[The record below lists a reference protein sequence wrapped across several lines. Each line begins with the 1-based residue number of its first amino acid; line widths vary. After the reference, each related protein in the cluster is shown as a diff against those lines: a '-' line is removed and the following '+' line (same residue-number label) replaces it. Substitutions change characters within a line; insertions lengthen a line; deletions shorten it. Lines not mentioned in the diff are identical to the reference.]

1 MATTAKEPHVV
12 IVGGGFGGLNAAKAF
27 RKAPVRVTLI
37 DRTNHHLFQPLLY
50 QVATAS
56 LSPADI
62 AVPIR
67 SVFSRQ
73 RNVRVLLG
81 DVKRVDLAEKRI
93 EVDDDTLDYDYLI
106 LAVGATNNY
115 FGHDEWARFAPA
127 LKSLDEALTI
137 RERMLLAFEAA
148 EREDDPAVRRRL
160 LTFVVIGGGAT
171 GVEMA
176 GAFAELA
183 RYILERDFRA
193 LDPASSRVLLV
204 EIGPRIL
211 QAFPESLSASAEQQL
226 TSLGVEVIKGRR
238 FRSIDEQGVEF
249 EDGER
254 LPAATVIWAA
264 GVRGTPLARTLGV
277 ELDRIGRVKVA
288 PDCSVP
294 GHPNVFAIGDMAALR
309 DRNGVD
315 VPGLS
320 PAAIQ
325 EGRFVA
331 RCILDDL
338 KGKPRGQFAYL
349 DKGTMATIGR
359 SRAIAKIGR
368 LKMSGMIAWL
378 AWLLVHVLFLIDYK
392 NRLAVM
398 FSWMWQYITFKRG
411 ARLIT
416 GHTAPSALPATAEAA
431 ASLRAPRLPAPIAA
445 VDAPS
450 GSAERSPASL
460 A

>member
-1 MATTAKEPHVV
+1 MAIPAKEPHVV
-12 IVGGGFGGLNAAKAF
+12 IVGGGFGGLNAAKAL
-27 RKAPVRVTLI
+27 RDAPVRVTLV

-67 SVFSRQ
+67 SVLSRQ
-73 RNVRVLLG
+73 RNARVLLG
-81 DVKRVDLAEKRI
+81 EVTGVDLAGQRI
-93 EVDDDTLDYDYLI
+93 TVDDDTLEYDYLI
-106 LAVGATNNY
+106 LAVGAANNY

-127 LKSLDEALTI
+127 LKNLDEALTI

-148 EREDDPAVRRRL
+148 EREQDPAVRRRL

-183 RYILERDFRA
+183 RYILARDFRA
-193 LDPASSRVLLV
+193 IDPSLSRVLLV
-204 EIGPRIL
+204 EIGQRIL
-211 QAFPESLSASAEQQL
+211 QAFPERLSASAEEQL

-238 FRSIDEQGVEF
+238 FRAIDVQGVEF

-264 GVRGTPLARTLGV
+264 GVRGTPLASALGV

-288 PDCSVP
+288 PDCSLP
-294 GHPNVFAIGDMAALR
+294 GHPNAFAIGDMAMLR

-325 EGRFVA
+325 QGRFVA
-331 RCILDDL
+331 RSILGDL
-338 KGKPRGQFAYL
+338 AGRPRGQFAYR

-359 SRAIAKIGR
+359 SRAIAKVGR
-368 LKMSGMIAWL
+368 LQMSGMLAWL
-378 AWLLVHVLFLIDYK
+378 AWLGVHVLFLIGFK
-392 NRLAVM
+392 NRFAVM
-398 FSWMWQYITFKRG
+398 FAWMWQYITFKRG

-416 GHTAPSALPATAEAA
+416 GHTAQTALPAAATAVEPPPAPRPSARAA
-431 ASLRAPRLPAPIAA
+431 AADA
-445 VDAPS
+445 VS
-450 GSAERSPASL
+450 GGV
-460 A
+460 

>member
-1 MATTAKEPHVV
+1 MATPAKEPHVV
-12 IVGGGFGGLNAAKAF
+12 IVGGGFGGLNAAKAL
-27 RKAPVRVTLI
+27 RDAPVRVTLV

-67 SVFSRQ
+67 SVLSRQ
-73 RNVRVLLG
+73 RNARVLLG
-81 DVKRVDLAEKRI
+81 EVTRVDLAGRRI
-93 EVDDDTLDYDYLI
+93 TVDGDTLDYDYLI
-106 LAVGATNNY
+106 LAVGAANNY
-115 FGHDEWARFAPA
+115 FGHEEWARFAPA
-127 LKSLDEALTI
+127 LKNLDEALTI

-148 EREDDPAVRRRL
+148 EREQDPAVRRRL

-183 RYILERDFRA
+183 RYILARDFRA
-193 LDPASSRVLLV
+193 LDPSLSRVLLV
-204 EIGPRIL
+204 EIGQRIL
-211 QAFPESLSASAEQQL
+211 QAFPERLSASAEEQL

-238 FRSIDEQGVEF
+238 FRTIDEQGVEF

-264 GVRGTPLARTLGV
+264 GVRGTPLAHALGV
-277 ELDRIGRVKVA
+277 ELDRIGRVKVE
-288 PDCSVP
+288 PDCSLP
-294 GHPNVFAIGDMAALR
+294 GHPTTFAIGDMAMLR

-331 RCILDDL
+331 GCILGDL
-338 KGKPRGQFAYL
+338 TGRPRGQFAYR

-359 SRAIAKIGR
+359 SRAIAKVGR
-368 LKMSGMIAWL
+368 LQMSGMLAWL
-378 AWLLVHVLFLIDYK
+378 AWLGVHVLFLIGFK
-392 NRLAVM
+392 NRFAVM
-398 FSWMWQYITFKRG
+398 FAWMWQYITFKRG

-416 GHTAPSALPATAEAA
+416 GHTTRTALPAAATAVAPP
-431 ASLRAPRLPAPIAA
+431 APRPSARSAV
-445 VDAPS
+445 VDAVS
-450 GSAERSPASL
+450 GGA
-460 A
+460 

>member
-12 IVGGGFGGLNAAKAF
+12 IVGGGFGGLNAAKAL
-27 RKAPVRVTLI
+27 RNAPVRVTLI

-67 SVFSRQ
+67 SVLSRQ

-81 DVKRVDLAEKRI
+81 EVTGVDLAGRRI
-93 EVDDDTLDYDYLI
+93 TVDADTMKYDYLI
-106 LAVGATNNY
+106 LAVGAANNY

-127 LKSLDEALTI
+127 LKNLDEALTI

-148 EREDDPAVRRRL
+148 EREADPAARRRL

-183 RYILERDFRA
+183 RYILERDFRS
-193 LDPASSRVLLV
+193 LDASLSRVLLV
-204 EIGPRIL
+204 EIGQRIL
-211 QAFPESLSASAEQQL
+211 QAFPESLSASAEEQL

-238 FRSIDEQGVEF
+238 FRTIDEQGVEF

-264 GVRGTPLARTLGV
+264 GVRGTPLARALGV
-277 ELDRIGRVKVA
+277 ELDRIGRVKVE
-288 PDCSVP
+288 PDCSLP
-294 GHPNVFAIGDMAALR
+294 GHPNTFAIGDMAMLR
-309 DRNGVD
+309 DRNGVE

-331 RCILDDL
+331 RCILGDL
-338 KGKPRGQFAYL
+338 AGRPRGQFAYR

-359 SRAIAKIGR
+359 SRAIARVGH
-368 LKMSGMIAWL
+368 LQMSGTIAWL
-378 AWLLVHVLFLIDYK
+378 AWLGVHVLFLIGFK
-392 NRLAVM
+392 NRFAVM
-398 FSWMWQYITFKRG
+398 FAWMWQYITFKRG

-416 GHTAPSALPATAEAA
+416 GHTTPAALPAAAPA
-431 ASLRAPRLPAPIAA
+431 ASPPAPRPSARSA
-445 VDAPS
+445 VADAVS
-450 GSAERSPASL
+450 GGA
-460 A
+460 